1 MIPLQAVHFKVIQ
14 MVHFILIY
22 PVHLKVIWA
31 VHLKC
36 CNHMIDRFNESYI
49 LLSYP
54 DGHALKGYYDD
65 KTMTVA
71 DWAQMGGMFYSF
83 STHYTELPEET
94 YSEVTFTMVIDTT
107 DERTFT
113 GSVKVS
119 FK

>member
-1 MIPLQAVHFKVIQ
+1 
-14 MVHFILIY
+14 
-22 PVHLKVIWA
+22 
-31 VHLKC
+31 
-36 CNHMIDRFNESYI
+36 
-49 LLSYP
+49 
-54 DGHALKGYYDD
+54 
-65 KTMTVA
+65 MTVA

-83 STHYTELPEET
+83 RTHYTELPEET